1 MGLGDRGWGIVAGGA
16 EDRVDDGVDVRGDGV
31 ILGSNVASS
40 ENQNLSHQR

>member
-1 MGLGDRGWGIVAGGA
+1 LGVGAGGIVAGGV

-31 ILGSNVASS
+31 ILGSSVASS